1 MRVIPGRG
9 CVCGVAG
16 ARRTGST
23 FGWCC
28 CWCVL
33 VEVVWNR
40 LPETVRVRYTKT
52 RMNMVV
58 VFPE

>member
-1 MRVIPGRG
+1 MRGWR
-9 CVCGVAG
+9 
-16 ARRTGST
+16 ST
-23 FGWCC
+23 AYRFYLGWCC

>member
-1 MRVIPGRG
+1 MRG
-9 CVCGVAG
+9 C
-16 ARRTGST
+16 RNMTDRFYLS
-23 FGWCC
+23 WCC

-52 RMNMVV
+52 CTCMVV
-58 VFPE
+58 VFPK

>member
-9 CVCGVAG
+9 YACGVRG
-16 ARRTGST
+16 ARRISST
-23 FGWCC
+23 LAGAVVG
-28 CWCVL
+28 VL